1 MKKIYPSII
10 LINNKKKTASFV
22 HDLLSY
28 DCNFRNDDIEVKSSS
43 IIKEDNFFIKY
54 KTIDNI
60 TLSLCSRIGSSGTIG
75 YTMTPSLKYHIDFI
89 INTKDYSSYIFEIEP
104 TTKSTDIIKYIKK
117 LNINLIDE
125 FNIQS
130 LLSNY
135 DTVTFDKYMAEH
147 FDNIAKIYN
156 LDNPRKKY

>member
-89 INTKDYSSYIFEIEP
+89 INTKD
-104 TTKSTDIIKYIKK
+104 
-117 LNINLIDE
+117 
-125 FNIQS
+125 
-130 LLSNY
+130 
-135 DTVTFDKYMAEH
+135 
-147 FDNIAKIYN
+147 
-156 LDNPRKKY
+156 